1 MECDRRCCGCCT
13 FMLYMGLFVPKPTP
27 RALIVGQELSQAGR
41 ASTLPRSTATLDRTR
56 YRGRAHAPGG
66 ISMKIRT
73 SIAAGA
79 FAIGLT
85 TLTAAAAAPASFNSG
100 DKIGCHAAWDVHL
113 HGLSGVGIPL
123 ATVVADLQVTT
134 VTGNSPYKADATAL

>member
-1 MECDRRCCGCCT
+1 
-13 FMLYMGLFVPKPTP
+13 
-27 RALIVGQELSQAGR
+27 
-41 ASTLPRSTATLDRTR
+41 
-56 YRGRAHAPGG
+56 
-66 ISMKIRT
+66 MKIRT

-85 TLTAAAAAPASFNSG
+85 TLTAAAAAPASFQQRRQ
-100 DKIGCHAAWDVHL
+100 DGCHAAWDLHL

-134 VTGNSPYKADATAL
+134 VTGNSPYRADATALLHAIVNQKPWKADDTKMVKACGTHH

>member
-1 MECDRRCCGCCT
+1 MH
-13 FMLYMGLFVPKPTP
+13 L
-27 RALIVGQELSQAGR
+27 
-41 ASTLPRSTATLDRTR
+41 
-56 YRGRAHAPGG
+56 GG
-66 ISMKIRT
+66 FPMKIRT
-73 SIAAGA
+73 SVAAGA

-134 VTGNSPYKADATAL
+134 VTGTSPYNADATALAHAIVNQKPWKAADRKMVKACGKHH

>member
-1 MECDRRCCGCCT
+1 
-13 FMLYMGLFVPKPTP
+13 
-27 RALIVGQELSQAGR
+27 
-41 ASTLPRSTATLDRTR
+41 
-56 YRGRAHAPGG
+56 
-66 ISMKIRT
+66 MKIRT
-73 SIAAGA
+73 SIAVGA

-134 VTGNSPYKADATAL
+134 VSGTSPYKADAAALAHAIVNQKPWQADDTKMVKACGKHH